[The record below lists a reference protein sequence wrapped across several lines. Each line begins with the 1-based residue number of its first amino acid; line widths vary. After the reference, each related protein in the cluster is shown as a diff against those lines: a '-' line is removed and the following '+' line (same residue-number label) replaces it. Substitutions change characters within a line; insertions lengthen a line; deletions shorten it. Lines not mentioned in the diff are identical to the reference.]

1 MTSDGGRAT
10 APAVLRVVQLVRCRA
25 DELASALADRIAEQE
40 SAYRPGVLLTAEEL
54 AAMCRHALVNAADVL
69 ADDSAAALTEVR
81 EGARLHA
88 EQGVPV
94 TAALHAL
101 RIGGQFV
108 WTAMMAAETRQ
119 TVLLDASDR
128 VWTVV
133 DELSQA
139 VTDAYDRLEK
149 YGIRPD
155 ARARTEALDA
165 LFHGGQRCAT
175 EVAAEL
181 RLPLNGTFVVVTGE
195 TEDGRPAL
203 SGIEDRLLARGVVSV
218 WLRRR
223 TGEHGLVVLG
233 PRFDLA
239 QLCGALADRAAT
251 RIGVSEVFHSLDDVR
266 AALAEASAARSA
278 GRSGS
283 TDVVRHDQALVPLLI
298 AAAPD
303 AARRLGDAVLGRV
316 LSLGQRERETLLCTL
331 RAWLDRGGSP
341 AAAARQLHCHR
352 NTVGY
357 RLHRVAELTGRSL
370 GSPADVAQ
378 LHLALEIVD
387 VLGMADQPSGRST

>member
-1 MTSDGGRAT
+1 M
-10 APAVLRVVQLVRCRA
+10 LRVVQLVRRRA
-25 DELASALADRIAEQE
+25 DELAPELASRIAEQE
-40 SAYRPGVLLTAEEL
+40 SAYRPGVLLTAEEV
-54 AAMCRHALVNAADVL
+54 AAMCRRALVNAADVL

-108 WTAMMAAETRQ
+108 WTAVMAAETRR
-119 TVLLDASDR
+119 TILLDASDR
-128 VWTVV
+128 VWTVI

-139 VTDAYDRLEK
+139 VTDAYERLET
-149 YGIRPD
+149 YRIRPD
-155 ARARTEALDA
+155 TKARAEALDA

-175 EVAAEL
+175 EVATEL
-181 RLPLNGTFVVVTGE
+181 RLPLDGTFVVVTGE
-195 TEDGRPAL
+195 SEDGRPAL

-239 QLCGALADRAAT
+239 QLCGELADRATT
-251 RIGVSEVFHSLDDVR
+251 RIGVSEVFHNLDEVR
-266 AALAEASAARSA
+266 TALAEASAARSA
-278 GRSGS
+278 GRPGS
-283 TDVVRHDQALVPLLI
+283 TEVVRHDQALVPLLI

-303 AARRLGDAVLGRV
+303 AARRLADAVLGRI
-316 LSLGQRERETLLCTL
+316 LSLARREHETLLSTL
-331 RAWLDRGGSP
+331 RAWLEQDGSP
-341 AAAARQLHCHR
+341 AAAARRLHCHR

-357 RLHRVAELTGRSL
+357 RLHRVARLTGRNL
-370 GSPADVAQ
+370 GRPADVAQ

-387 VLGMADQPSGRST
+387 VLGMADQPSGKST